1 MTVHAASAPG
11 KVVLFGEYAVLLGA
25 PALSMAVDRRALV
38 KVQPAA
44 RNGDQGGDRG
54 ILEAVCNALQL
65 DPKDWTVIQDTSEF
79 FSAATNEGANV
90 KLGLG
95 SSAALTVALCKA
107 LGGSNLDAASLLSL
121 CRSAHRQFQGGVGS
135 GVDVATSVLGGLIR
149 YRVTEV
155 MPEQAGWPAGLLYR
169 LLWSGVAAST
179 ISKLARWHDGRK
191 PKSCDTLG
199 KAAQAIADCWQT
211 ADADAVMDEARL
223 YVRALS
229 TFDQDH
235 ELGVFAAGHAQLV
248 AEAGK
253 FGLVYKPCGAGGG
266 DVGVV
271 LGKDQEA
278 MDNFANMASAS
289 GFRPLDTRID
299 YVGARGTGS

>member
-25 PALSMAVDRRALV
+25 PALSMAVDRRAHV
-38 KVQPAA
+38 SVRPATGA
-44 RNGDQGGDRG
+44 GDQGIDRG
-54 ILEAVCNALQL
+54 ILNAVCNALQL
-65 DPKDWTVIQDTSEF
+65 DPNNWTAKQDTGAF
-79 FSAATNEGANV
+79 FSKLSGEGADV

-107 LGGSNLDAASLLSL
+107 LAGSNLDAAGLLSL
-121 CRSAHRQFQGGVGS
+121 CRLAHRQFQGGVGS

-149 YRVTEV
+149 YRVTEIL
-155 MPEQAGWPAGLLYR
+155 PEQAGWPAGLLYR
-169 LLWSGVAAST
+169 LLWSGFAAST
-179 ISKLARWHDGRK
+179 IGKLAHWQDARK

-199 KAAQAIADCWQT
+199 KAAEAIADCWQT

-223 YVRALS
+223 YVDALA
-229 TFDQDH
+229 TFDKDH
-235 ELGVFAAGHAQLV
+235 ELGVFAAGHSQLV
-248 AEAGK
+248 AEAKK

-271 LGKDQEA
+271 LGKDREA
-278 MDNFANMASAS
+278 MEGFANMASAS
-289 GFRPLDTRID
+289 GFQPLNTRID
-299 YVGARGTGS
+299 YRGASWTHN

>member
-1 MTVHAASAPG
+1 MTAHAASAPG

-38 KVQPAA
+38 NVQPAA
-44 RNGDQGGDRG
+44 GDDDHGSDRG
-54 ILEAVCNALQL
+54 ILEAVCHSLQL
-65 DPKDWTVIQDTSEF
+65 EPKDWAATQDTSAF
-79 FSAATNEGANV
+79 FSTATCGSANV

-107 LGGSNLDAASLLSL
+107 LGGPDLDAAGLLSL
-121 CRSAHRQFQGGVGS
+121 SRSAHRQFQEGVGS

-149 YRVTEV
+149 YRITETL
-155 MPEQAGWPAGLLYR
+155 PEQAGWPAGLLSR

-179 ISKLARWHDGRK
+179 TSKLARWRNALE
-191 PKSCDTLG
+191 PKSCDTLV
-199 KAAQAIADCWQT
+199 KAAEAIADCWQT
-211 ADADAVMDEARL
+211 ADADAAMLEARR
-223 YVRALS
+223 YVGALAA
-229 TFDQDH
+229 FDNDH

-248 AEAGK
+248 EESAN

-278 MDNFANMASAS
+278 MEKFTTMATAI
-289 GFRPLDTRID
+289 GFRPLDSRID
-299 YVGARGTGS
+299 YRGARCMDS